1 MGTYN
6 LLSEEKQWSERERS
20 EGVNN
25 DDQRDVANHCDGLP
39 SLDHPWNSSITSK
52 AGTERKYGE
61 RDAFV
66 VMASQNHR
74 WATVVLLVLLHIS
87 TGFTEKG
94 DCYDEFVL
102 FELEIF
108 NKSCWNIFGHQ
119 RKLFSLIRGNSHYS
133 VYYTSSLSLLRV
145 SLSFLIINLGRHY
158 HRATSVLKC
167 FQRLQF
173 LENPL
178 CQKKNQLLFSFPFD

>member
-1 MGTYN
+1 M
-6 LLSEEKQWSERERS
+6 
-20 EGVNN
+20 NN
-25 DDQRDVANHCDGLP
+25 DDQRDVANHGDGLP

-52 AGTERKYGE
+52 SGTERNYGE

-74 WATVVLLVLLHIS
+74 WATVLLVLLHIS

-108 NKSCWNIFGHQ
+108 DKSC
-119 RKLFSLIRGNSHYS
+119 
-133 VYYTSSLSLLRV
+133 
-145 SLSFLIINLGRHY
+145 
-158 HRATSVLKC
+158 
-167 FQRLQF
+167 
-173 LENPL
+173 
-178 CQKKNQLLFSFPFD
+178 

>member
-1 MGTYN
+1 MCTYN
-6 LLSEEKQWSERERS
+6 LLSEEKQQWSGSER
-20 EGVNN
+20 VNN
-25 DDQRDVANHCDGLP
+25 DDQRDVANHGDGFSLP

-52 AGTERKYGE
+52 SGTERNYGE

-74 WATVVLLVLLHIS
+74 WATVLLVLLHIS

-133 VYYTSSLSLLRV
+133 VYYTSPLSRV